1 MRRCSVG
8 LGMDDWYQ
16 APTSTARYPA
26 VRKAGFALATCRI
39 FFEQRG
45 KRKRV
50 ARAATQRPRSG
61 SVRRENRAFSM
72 LPRVIRLRRL

>member
-1 MRRCSVG
+1 MRRCPVG

-39 FFEQRG
+39 FLSRG
-45 KRKRV
+45 ESEKGWRERRHSVHGADRFDVK
-50 ARAATQRPRSG
+50 TGRSQCC
-61 SVRRENRAFSM
+61 
-72 LPRVIRLRRL
+72 